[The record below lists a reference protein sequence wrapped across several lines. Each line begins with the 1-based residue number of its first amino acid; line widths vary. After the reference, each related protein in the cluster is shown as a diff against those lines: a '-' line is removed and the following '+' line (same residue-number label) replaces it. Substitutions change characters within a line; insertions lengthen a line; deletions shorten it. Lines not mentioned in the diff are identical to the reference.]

1 MNELSYEKGI
11 PPFLY
16 GLSVEIDVAIF
27 LLNVNK
33 IELPSRFNVKM
44 QLVLIWN
51 DYRLTFHNLQKSGNI
66 IDSESKYK
74 IWIPQLTFSNTEDN
88 MKLINDD
95 STSLTILQRGPYKR
109 KTRKERHEGTI
120 FKGDENFIKYSREY
134 ELDLL
139 CSYNLINYPFDT
151 QICTI
156 DVAVP
161 GHYKKYMDVISNQT
175 ANRGVSKLAQFD
187 IIKVDI
193 GSFDNDSVVRC
204 LIHLRRDPTYHVAT
218 TYLPTVCIL
227 VMALMTLFIDKSHFE
242 ATIMVALTAM
252 LVMYTLFQGIAA
264 SMPSTS
270 YMKLLD
276 YWLFFGLV
284 MPFGV
289 FIVLV
294 IWELIDQGSDKK
306 TVVTTYGVRKT
317 RKSDKSGIQKAR
329 CIIPTITVTFVIGYA
344 IVAASIYVKGAPL
357 GLHEDF

>member
-16 GLSVEIDVAIF
+16 GMSLEIDVAIF

-66 IDSESKYK
+66 IDSESQYK

-109 KTRKERHEGTI
+109 NTRKETHEGTI
-120 FKGDENFIKYSREY
+120 FKGDENFIEYSREY

-151 QICTI
+151 QLCTI

-161 GHYKKYMDVISNQT
+161 GHYKKYMDVIANQT

-193 GSFDNDSVVRC
+193 ASFENDSVVRC

-227 VMALMTLFIDKSHFE
+227 VMALMTLFIGN
-242 ATIMVALTAM
+242 
-252 LVMYTLFQGIAA
+252 Y
-264 SMPSTS
+264 
-270 YMKLLD
+270 
-276 YWLFFGLV
+276 
-284 MPFGV
+284 
-289 FIVLV
+289 
-294 IWELIDQGSDKK
+294 
-306 TVVTTYGVRKT
+306 
-317 RKSDKSGIQKAR
+317 
-329 CIIPTITVTFVIGYA
+329 
-344 IVAASIYVKGAPL
+344 
-357 GLHEDF
+357 